1 MSYLLRASDQML
13 QASGHVIE
21 IRCKLHWSH
30 VGKSNQTSS
39 GKGPPT
45 RSEQLATLPDALGR
59 VLVQPLLSFAFQHL
73 NICGFEGES
82 LWASKKSIQNGL
94 RSLLSFSW
102 SSWQHL
108 SVLPSLWA
116 SVDGALVLPEMQLL
130 DRKQADIGSLWPSL
144 AAFSRAYET
153 KLLQVRVRKQGRT
166 WRRTWQEGGK
176 DLSNDL
182 LVRFRIC
189 RFQSSKKKNCGYFF
203 VPIVAKKAPAVW
215 CHFSS
220 SRTSRLALKFLKM
233 KLMMKAFYRLE
244 IASRRPQLGADGR
257 GTQAAWWG
265 FQNERRVVCPFLV
278 PISFQT
284 KPRLRVAEQVD
295 LCKFYEGLS
304 LFSEGPRASSKRVP
318 GRVPLTRELGLGY
331 SLVVSLFK
339 FEADMSRCLCYLKQ
353 LWSSKYWSP
362 KTIGVSDQGWL
373 WQWQTRLKIKY
384 SIVMFLSWV
393 LVGLVT
399 YFCFKR
405 S

>member
-1 MSYLLRASDQML
+1 MWLRRRKF
-13 QASGHVIE
+13 V
-21 IRCKLHWSH
+21 
-30 VGKSNQTSS
+30 
-39 GKGPPT
+39 
-45 RSEQLATLPDALGR
+45 
-59 VLVQPLLSFAFQHL
+59 SF
-73 NICGFEGES
+73 
-82 LWASKKSIQNGL
+82 KKSIQNGL

-233 KLMMKAFYRLE
+233 KLMMKAFYRPE
-244 IASRRPQLGADGR
+244 IASRRPQLEPTA
-257 GTQAAWWG
+257 
-265 FQNERRVVCPFLV
+265 
-278 PISFQT
+278 
-284 KPRLRVAEQVD
+284 
-295 LCKFYEGLS
+295 EGLRQHDEVFKMNVVWFAR
-304 LFSEGPRASSKRVP
+304 FSYPSRSKQSRDWELRSRLTFANFMKACHFFQKALERQANEFPAVCHWLGSWALAIHWWSAFSNLKRTCLVVFAISNNYGHQSTGHQKP
-318 GRVPLTRELGLGY
+318 LGFLTRAGCG
-331 SLVVSLFK
+331 SGRHASK
-339 FEADMSRCLCYLKQ
+339 SNIP
-353 LWSSKYWSP
+353 SSC
-362 KTIGVSDQGWL
+362 
-373 WQWQTRLKIKY
+373 
-384 SIVMFLSWV
+384 FLA
-393 LVGLVT
+393 G
-399 YFCFKR
+399 C
-405 S
+405 

>member
-1 MSYLLRASDQML
+1 MWAKAIKQAQAKALQRGQNSWPRYQTRWDVFWFSRFFLLLFSTWTY
-13 QASGHVIE
+13 V
-21 IRCKLHWSH
+21 
-30 VGKSNQTSS
+30 
-39 GKGPPT
+39 
-45 RSEQLATLPDALGR
+45 
-59 VLVQPLLSFAFQHL
+59 
-73 NICGFEGES
+73 
-82 LWASKKSIQNGL
+82 ASKEKVCELQKNQFRMGCVASFPFPGL
-94 RSLLSFSW
+94 LGSTFRRCLRFGLLWTAPWFCLRCSCLIES
-102 SSWQHL
+102 
-108 SVLPSLWA
+108 
-116 SVDGALVLPEMQLL
+116 
-130 DRKQADIGSLWPSL
+130 KQIGSLWPSL